1 MEYDDRQ
8 QSLVNI
14 GADVELEMFYVF
26 SILAFILLISLICCG
41 IGCIIGYMLTS
52 KWKEKKNNNNEQI
65 QNHHV

>member
-41 IGCIIGYMLTS
+41 IGCIIGYMLTA
-52 KWKEKKNNNNEQI
+52 KWKEKKKKNGQI